1 MQKNN
6 LNIKLIYF
14 EFNFWRVDILRL
26 CLSYG
31 NIPYEYERVPR
42 ESWSLRKN
50 EFPFGQLPVMF
61 LKKKVHAHTH
71 SLARYCA
78 HNSGLLDLDETKVL
92 IIDQVIDWANDIT
105 IKIAP
110 SIRAEIREKNPEK
123 AKSLRLNFIKNDLI
137 AWFSYLEKLFIKSSV
152 KKEFFTDKFSLAD
165 ITAWRMIQWFVSG
178 KLNYIEKNFIEDFNF
193 LKELYNRVSNL
204 EKFNS
209 LPEFTEILKN

>member
-1 MQKNN
+1 M
-6 LNIKLIYF
+6 LKLVYF

-50 EFPFGQLPVMF
+50 KFPFGQLPVMF
-61 LKKKVHAHTH
+61 LKKKVYAHTH
-71 SLARYCA
+71 SLARFCA
-78 HNSGLLDLDETKVL
+78 LNSGLLDLDEAKVL

-123 AKSLRLNFIKNDLI
+123 AKSLRLNFIKNDLM
-137 AWFSYLEKLFIKSSV
+137 AWFSYLEKLFINSSV

-165 ITAWRMIQWFVSG
+165 ITTWRMIQWFVSG
-178 KLNYIEKNFIEDFNF
+178 KLNYIEKDFIEDFNV

-204 EKFNS
+204 EKFKS